1 MVHLQCVASR
11 SRSPAESIITVG
23 RGLKFVFLF
32 TVTVG
37 SESVESHTGN
47 VTTFVL
53 SALFEKQESTF
64 AIVAESVGR
73 IASTDNSVLYK

>member
-1 MVHLQCVASR
+1 L
-11 SRSPAESIITVG
+11 G
-23 RGLKFVFLF
+23 RRLKFVLWFA
-32 TVTVG
+32 VTVGG

-53 SALFEKQESTF
+53 SALFEKQETTF